1 MIIGVPREIKD
12 KEFRVGIVPAGVKT
26 LTAAGHAVLIEKDA
40 GRGSD
45 ISDSDYV
52 KAGAEILHAA
62 DHIYRQAELVVKVKE
77 PLPRE
82 YAYLRPGMILYTYLH
97 LAPLP
102 ELTEQLLRKGV
113 TAIGY
118 ETVRLDNGYLP
129 LLAPMSEVAG
139 RMAIQV
145 GAHFLQKEEGGRGI
159 LLGGV
164 PGVEHGHVTII
175 GGGTV
180 GSYAARVATALGATV
195 TVLDTDLHRLA
206 YLDDIFSG
214 HINTLMSNT
223 HNLEQELA
231 IADLLVGAVLIPG
244 GSAPKLVT
252 RQMLSL
258 MKKGAVIVDV
268 AIDQGGCVETSRPTT
283 HSEPIFIIDGIIHY
297 CVANMPGA
305 VPRTSTFALTNATL
319 PFALEIANKGLLNA
333 ASENRALKRGIN
345 IHDGAI
351 RNREVAESQ
360 GRGWQDFSCVNHN

>member
-12 KEFRVGIVPAGVKT
+12 KEFRVGVVPAGVRT
-26 LTAAGHAVLIEKDA
+26 LTGAGHQVLIEHNA
-40 GRGSD
+40 GIGSD
-45 ISDSDYV
+45 VGDREFSGS
-52 KAGAEILHAA
+52 GARIVADAA
-62 DHIYRQAELVVKVKE
+62 ELYRQAEMIIKVKE
-77 PLPRE
+77 PLPEE
-82 YAYLRPGMILYTYLH
+82 YGNLRRGMILYTYLH

-102 ELTEQLLRKGV
+102 ELTDVLLDKGV

-145 GAHFLQKEEGGRGI
+145 GAHFLEKEEGGRGI

-180 GSYAARVATALGATV
+180 GSNAARVATALGATV
-195 TVLDTDLHRLA
+195 TVLDTDLRRLA
-206 YLDDIFSG
+206 YLDDIFAG
-214 HINTLMSNT
+214 RVNTLMSNI
-223 HNLEQELA
+223 HNIEEELA
-231 IADLLVGAVLIPG
+231 VCDLLVGAVLVPG
-244 GSAPKLVT
+244 GSAPRLVT
-252 RQMLSL
+252 RRMLSL

-268 AIDQGGCVETSRPTT
+268 AIDQGGCLETSKPTS
-283 HSEPIFIIDGIIHY
+283 HSNPTYNVQGIIHY

-319 PFALEIANKGLLNA
+319 PYALQIADLGIVA
-333 ASENRALKRGIN
+333 AAEANPALKRGIN
-345 IHDGAI
+345 VHDG
-351 RNREVAESQ
+351 RLCCKEVAQSQ
-360 GRGWQDFSCVNHN
+360 GKSWQRFKSR